1 MSTTKKH
8 RLGRRAESVE
18 ETRRRIVEA
27 TFALH
32 GEQGIAATSM
42 KQIAARAGVSIG
54 AVYHHFPTY
63 DDAIRAC
70 GAYSEETVPPPSSEI
85 FKAAELP
92 GERVGRLAY
101 AVFSW
106 FERMP
111 AFEHVRC
118 DQDRIPILR
127 PFVEGEEE
135 NRIAL
140 MREALQPLKVQEEQ
154 VRTAAALLDLSV
166 YRALRRGDLSTADAA
181 LRIADVIVSWIGN
194 NRSSAEARA

>member
-1 MSTTKKH
+1 MA
-8 RLGRRAESVE
+8 RDYRQGRRGEAAE

-42 KQIAARAGVSIG
+42 KQIASRAGVSIG

-70 GAYSEETVPPPSSEI
+70 GAYSDETVPPPSNAI
-85 FKAAELP
+85 FAGLNTAD
-92 GERVGRLAY
+92 ERVERVASE
-101 AVFSW
+101 VFGW

-118 DQDRIPILR
+118 DQDRLPVLR
-127 PFVEGEEE
+127 PFVEGEEQ
-135 NRIAL
+135 NRVAL
-140 MREALQPLKVQEEQ
+140 MRDALQPLSIEEDQ
-154 VRTAAALLDLSV
+154 VRTAAALLDIAV
-166 YRALRRGDLSTADAA
+166 YRALSRAGLNTTDAA
-181 LRIADVIVSWIGN
+181 SRIANVILSWLAN
-194 NRSSAEARA
+194 NRPSAVATT

>member
-1 MSTTKKH
+1 MA
-8 RLGRRAESVE
+8 RDYRQGRRGDAAE

-70 GAYSEETVPPPSSEI
+70 GAYSDETVPPPSSAI
-85 FKAAELP
+85 FAGLDRAD
-92 GERVGRLAY
+92 ERVERLASE
-101 AVFSW
+101 VFGW

-111 AFEHVRC
+111 VFEHVRC
-118 DQDRIPILR
+118 DQDRLPVLR
-127 PFVEGEEE
+127 PFVEGEEQ

-140 MREALQPLKVQEEQ
+140 MSEALEPLGIEKDQ
-154 VRTAAALLDLSV
+154 VRTAAALLDIAV
-166 YRALRRGDLSTADAA
+166 YRALSRAGLNTSDAA
-181 LRIADVIVSWIGN
+181 SRIADVILSWLAS
-194 NRSSAEARA
+194 NRPSAAATA